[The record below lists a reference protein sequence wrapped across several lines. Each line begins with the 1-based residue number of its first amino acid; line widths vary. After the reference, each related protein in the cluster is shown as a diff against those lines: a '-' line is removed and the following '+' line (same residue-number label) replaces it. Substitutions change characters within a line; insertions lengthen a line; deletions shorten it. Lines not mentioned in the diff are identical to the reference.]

1 MTEENKELLEE
12 LTHDRMEE
20 VMRLEADNEAGKI
33 AFNEVATLLK
43 QHSEFARIENE
54 TRELEAKI
62 EQDRLTAEFKKAE
75 LAAKIEQDRLTAEL
89 KKAELEAAVKES
101 ELKIAQERKSF
112 WLKVIEIG
120 SAVGIGVF
128 VMPKIKLRNN
138 IQLAQTFAAL
148 EKEDYYNG
156 TPYKSLKGLFRF
168 D

>member
-1 MTEENKELLEE
+1 MTDENKKLLEE
-12 LTHDRMEE
+12 LTQDRMEE
-20 VMRLEADNEAGKI
+20 VMRLDADNEAGKI
-33 AFNEVATLLK
+33 AFNEVVSLLK
-43 QHSEFARIENE
+43 QHSDFARIEIE
-54 TRELEAKI
+54 ARELEAKI
-62 EQDRLTAEFKKAE
+62 KQDE
-75 LAAKIEQDRLTAEL
+75 LSAEL
-89 KKAELEAAVKES
+89 KKAELEAAAKES

-120 SAVGIGVF
+120 ATVGIGVF

-156 TPYKSLKGLFRF
+156 TAYKSLKGLFRF

>member
-1 MTEENKELLEE
+1 MTVENKELFEE

-33 AFNEVATLLK
+33 AFNEVAALLK
-43 QHSEFARIENE
+43 QHADFARIENE

-62 EQDRLTAEFKKAE
+62 EQDKLN
-75 LAAKIEQDRLTAEL
+75 AEL
-89 KKAELEAAVKES
+89 KKAELEAAAKES
-101 ELKIAQERKSF
+101 ELKIAQERKAF

>member
-1 MTEENKELLEE
+1 MTEENKNLLEE
-12 LTHDRMEE
+12 LTQDRMEE
-20 VMRLEADNEAGKI
+20 VKRLEADNEAGKI
-33 AFNEVATLLK
+33 AFNEVVALLK
-43 QHSEFARIENE
+43 QHSDFARIENE

-62 EQDRLTAEFKKAE
+62 EQDRRE
-75 LAAKIEQDRLTAEL
+75 LEAKIEQDRLNAEL

-156 TPYKSLKGLFRF
+156 TAYKSLKGLFRF

>member
-1 MTEENKELLEE
+1 MTEGNRELLEK
-12 LTHDRMEE
+12 LTHNRMEE

-33 AFNEVATLLK
+33 AFNEVVSLLK
-43 QHSEFARIENE
+43 QHSDFARIENE

-62 EQDRLTAEFKKAE
+62 EQDKLTV
-75 LAAKIEQDRLTAEL
+75 EL
-89 KKAELEAAVKES
+89 KKAELEAAAKES

-128 VMPKIKLRNN
+128 VMPKIKLRTN

-156 TPYKSLKGLFRF
+156 TAYKSLKGLFRF

>member
-1 MTEENKELLEE
+1 MTEENKKLLEE
-12 LTHDRMEE
+12 LTRDRMEE

-33 AFNEVATLLK
+33 AFNEVVSLLK
-43 QHSEFARIENE
+43 QHSDFARIENE

-62 EQDRLTAEFKKAE
+62 EQDKLTV
-75 LAAKIEQDRLTAEL
+75 EL
-89 KKAELEAAVKES
+89 KKAELEAVAKES

-112 WLKVIEIG
+112 WLKALEIG
-120 SAVGIGVF
+120 ATVGFGVF

>member
-1 MTEENKELLEE
+1 MTEENKKLLEE
-12 LTHDRMEE
+12 LTYDRMEE

-33 AFNEVATLLK
+33 AFSEVVSLLK
-43 QHSEFARIENE
+43 QHSDFARIENE

-62 EQDRLTAEFKKAE
+62 EQDKLTV
-75 LAAKIEQDRLTAEL
+75 EL
-89 KKAELEAAVKES
+89 KKAELEAAAKDS
-101 ELKIAQERKSF
+101 EFKIAQERKSF
-112 WLKVIEIG
+112 WLKVLEIG
-120 SAVGIGVF
+120 ATVGIGVF

>member
-1 MTEENKELLEE
+1 MTEDNKKLLEE

-33 AFNEVATLLK
+33 AFNEVVSLLK
-43 QHSEFARIENE
+43 QHSDFARIENE

-62 EQDRLTAEFKKAE
+62 EQDKLN
-75 LAAKIEQDRLTAEL
+75 AEL
-89 KKAELEAAVKES
+89 KKAELEAAAKDS
-101 ELKIAQERKSF
+101 ELKIAQERKTF
-112 WLKVIEIG
+112 WLKVLEIG

-156 TPYKSLKGLFRF
+156 TPLIEIK
-168 D
+168 

>member
-1 MTEENKELLEE
+1 MTEENKKLLEE

-20 VMRLEADNEAGKI
+20 VMRLEADNEAGKV
-33 AFNEVATLLK
+33 AFNEVVSLLK
-43 QHSEFARIENE
+43 QHSDFARIENE

-62 EQDRLTAEFKKAE
+62 EQDKRTV
-75 LAAKIEQDRLTAEL
+75 EL
-89 KKAELEAAVKES
+89 KKAELEAATKES
-101 ELKIAQERKSF
+101 ELKIAQERRSF

-120 SAVGIGVF
+120 SAVAIGTF

-168 D
+168 E

>member
-1 MTEENKELLEE
+1 MTEENKKLLEE
-12 LTHDRMEE
+12 LTQDRMEE
-20 VMRLEADNEAGKI
+20 AMRLEADNEAGKI
-33 AFNEVATLLK
+33 AFNEVVSLLK
-43 QHSEFARIENE
+43 QHSDFARIENE

-62 EQDRLTAEFKKAE
+62 EQDRLTV
-75 LAAKIEQDRLTAEL
+75 EL

-112 WLKVIEIG
+112 WLKVLEIG
-120 SAVGIGVF
+120 ATVGIGVF

>member
-1 MTEENKELLEE
+1 MTEDNKKLLEE

-33 AFNEVATLLK
+33 AFNEVVALLK
-43 QHSEFARIENE
+43 QHSDFARIENE

-62 EQDRLTAEFKKAE
+62 EQDKR
-75 LAAKIEQDRLTAEL
+75 TAEL
-89 KKAELEAAVKES
+89 KKAELEAAAKES
-101 ELKIAQERKSF
+101 ELKIVQERRSF
-112 WLKVIEIG
+112 WLKVLEIG

-156 TPYKSLKGLFRF
+156 TPYKSLKALFRF

>member
-1 MTEENKELLEE
+1 MTDENKKLLEE
-12 LTHDRMEE
+12 LTQDRMEE
-20 VMRLEADNEAGKI
+20 VKRLEADNEAGKI
-33 AFNEVATLLK
+33 AFNEVVALLK
-43 QHSEFARIENE
+43 QHSDFARIENE

-62 EQDRLTAEFKKAE
+62 EQDRLN
-75 LAAKIEQDRLTAEL
+75 AEL
-89 KKAELEAAVKES
+89 KKAELEAATRES
-101 ELKIAQERKSF
+101 ELKIAQERRSF

-120 SAVGIGVF
+120 SAVGVGVF

-156 TPYKSLKGLFRF
+156 TAYKSLKGLFRF

>member
-1 MTEENKELLEE
+1 MTEENKKLLEE

-33 AFNEVATLLK
+33 AFNEVVALLK
-43 QHSEFARIENE
+43 QHSDFARIENE

-62 EQDRLTAEFKKAE
+62 EQDK
-75 LAAKIEQDRLTAEL
+75 LTAEL
-89 KKAELEAAVKES
+89 KKAELEAAAKDS

-112 WLKVIEIG
+112 WLKVLEIG

-168 D
+168 E

>member
-1 MTEENKELLEE
+1 MTDENKKLLEE

-33 AFNEVATLLK
+33 AFNEVVSLLK
-43 QHSEFARIENE
+43 QHSDFARIENE

-62 EQDRLTAEFKKAE
+62 EQDKLNAT
-75 LAAKIEQDRLTAEL
+75 L
-89 KKAELEAAVKES
+89 KKAELEAAAKES
-101 ELKIAQERKSF
+101 ELKIAQERKAF
-112 WLKVIEIG
+112 WLKVLEIG

-168 D
+168 E

>member
-1 MTEENKELLEE
+1 MTEENKKLLEE

-33 AFNEVATLLK
+33 AFNEVVSLLK
-43 QHSEFARIENE
+43 QHSDFARIENE

-62 EQDRLTAEFKKAE
+62 EQDK
-75 LAAKIEQDRLTAEL
+75 LTAEL
-89 KKAELEAAVKES
+89 KKAELEAAAKES

-156 TPYKSLKGLFRF
+156 TPYKCLKGLFKF

>member
-1 MTEENKELLEE
+1 MTDENKKLLEE
-12 LTHDRMEE
+12 LTQDRMEE
-20 VMRLEADNEAGKI
+20 AMRLEADNEAGKI
-33 AFNEVATLLK
+33 AFNEVVSLLK
-43 QHSEFARIENE
+43 QHSDFARIENE

-62 EQDRLTAEFKKAE
+62 EQDKLTV
-75 LAAKIEQDRLTAEL
+75 EL
-89 KKAELEAAVKES
+89 KKAELEAAAKES
-101 ELKIAQERKSF
+101 ELKIAQERKAF

>member
-1 MTEENKELLEE
+1 MTEENKKLLEE

-33 AFNEVATLLK
+33 AFNEVVSLLK
-43 QHSEFARIENE
+43 QHSDFARIENE
-54 TRELEAKI
+54 TREMEAKI
-62 EQDRLTAEFKKAE
+62 EQDKLNV
-75 LAAKIEQDRLTAEL
+75 EL
-89 KKAELEAAVKES
+89 KKAELEAAAKES
-101 ELKIAQERKSF
+101 ELKIAQERKTF
-112 WLKVIEIG
+112 WLKVLEIG

-168 D
+168 E

>member
-1 MTEENKELLEE
+1 MTEENKKLLEE

-33 AFNEVATLLK
+33 AFNEVVSLLK
-43 QHSEFARIENE
+43 QHSDLARIENE

-62 EQDRLTAEFKKAE
+62 EQDKLTV
-75 LAAKIEQDRLTAEL
+75 EL
-89 KKAELEAAVKES
+89 KKAELEAAAKES

-112 WLKVIEIG
+112 WLKVFE
-120 SAVGIGVF
+120 VGVTVGFGAF
-128 VMPKIKLRNN
+128 VIPKIKLRNN
-138 IQLAQTFAAL
+138 IELAKTFAAL

>member
-1 MTEENKELLEE
+1 MTEENKKLLEE

-33 AFNEVATLLK
+33 AFNEVVSLLK
-43 QHSEFARIENE
+43 QHSDFARIENE

-62 EQDRLTAEFKKAE
+62 EQDKRA
-75 LAAKIEQDRLTAEL
+75 AEL
-89 KKAELEAAVKES
+89 KKAELEAAAKES
-101 ELKIAQERKSF
+101 ELKIAQERKTF

>member
-1 MTEENKELLEE
+1 MTEENKKLLEE

-20 VMRLEADNEAGKI
+20 VMRLDADNEAGKI
-33 AFNEVATLLK
+33 AFNEVVSLLK
-43 QHSEFARIENE
+43 QHSDFARIENE

-62 EQDRLTAEFKKAE
+62 EQDKLN
-75 LAAKIEQDRLTAEL
+75 AEL
-89 KKAELEAAVKES
+89 KKAELEAATKES
-101 ELKIAQERKSF
+101 ELKIAQERKEF
-112 WLKVIEIG
+112 WLKVLEIG

>member
-1 MTEENKELLEE
+1 MTEENKKLLEE

-20 VMRLEADNEAGKI
+20 VIRLEADNEAGKI
-33 AFNEVATLLK
+33 AFNEVVSLLK
-43 QHSEFARIENE
+43 QHSDFARIENE

-62 EQDRLTAEFKKAE
+62 EQDKLN
-75 LAAKIEQDRLTAEL
+75 AEL
-89 KKAELEAAVKES
+89 KKAELEAAAKES
-101 ELKIAQERKSF
+101 ELKIAQERKTF
-112 WLKVIEIG
+112 WLKVLEIG

-168 D
+168 E

>member
-1 MTEENKELLEE
+1 MTEENKKLLEE

-33 AFNEVATLLK
+33 AFNEVVSLLK
-43 QHSEFARIENE
+43 QHSEFARIEND
-54 TRELEAKI
+54 TRKLE
-62 EQDRLTAEFKKAE
+62 
-75 LAAKIEQDRLTAEL
+75 
-89 KKAELEAAVKES
+89 AELEAAAKES

-120 SAVGIGVF
+120 ATVGVGVF

-156 TPYKSLKGLFRF
+156 TAYKSLKGLFRF

>member
-1 MTEENKELLEE
+1 MTEDNKKLLEE

-33 AFNEVATLLK
+33 AFNEVVALLK
-43 QHSEFARIENE
+43 QHSDFARIENE

-62 EQDRLTAEFKKAE
+62 EQDKLNAEI
-75 LAAKIEQDRLTAEL
+75 KI
-89 KKAELEAAVKES
+89 AELEAATKDS
-101 ELKIAQERKSF
+101 ELKIAQERKTF
-112 WLKVIEIG
+112 WLKVLEIG

>member
-1 MTEENKELLEE
+1 MTEENKKLLEE

-33 AFNEVATLLK
+33 AFNEVVSLLK
-43 QHSEFARIENE
+43 QHSDFARIENE

-62 EQDRLTAEFKKAE
+62 EQDKLNV
-75 LAAKIEQDRLTAEL
+75 EL
-89 KKAELEAAVKES
+89 KKAELEAAAKES
-101 ELKIAQERKSF
+101 ELKIAQERKTF
-112 WLKVIEIG
+112 WLKVLEIG

-168 D
+168 E

>member
-1 MTEENKELLEE
+1 MTEDNKKLLEE
-12 LTHDRMEE
+12 LTQDRMEE
-20 VMRLEADNEAGKI
+20 AMRLEADNEAGKI
-33 AFNEVATLLK
+33 AFNEVVALLK
-43 QHSEFARIENE
+43 QHSDFARIENE

-62 EQDRLTAEFKKAE
+62 EQDK
-75 LAAKIEQDRLTAEL
+75 LTAEL
-89 KKAELEAAVKES
+89 KKAELEAAAKES
-101 ELKIAQERKSF
+101 ELKIAQERKTF

>member
-1 MTEENKELLEE
+1 MTEENKKLLEE
-12 LTHDRMEE
+12 LTQDRMEE
-20 VMRLEADNEAGKI
+20 AMRLEADNEAGKI
-33 AFNEVATLLK
+33 AFNEVVSLLK
-43 QHSEFARIENE
+43 QHSDFARIENE

-62 EQDRLTAEFKKAE
+62 EQDKLTV
-75 LAAKIEQDRLTAEL
+75 EL
-89 KKAELEAAVKES
+89 KKAELEAAAKES
-101 ELKIAQERKSF
+101 ELKIAQERKAF

>member
-1 MTEENKELLEE
+1 MTEENKKLLEE

-33 AFNEVATLLK
+33 AFNEVVSLLK
-43 QHSEFARIENE
+43 QHSDFARIENE

-62 EQDRLTAEFKKAE
+62 EQDKLTV
-75 LAAKIEQDRLTAEL
+75 EL
-89 KKAELEAAVKES
+89 KKAELEAAAKES

-156 TPYKSLKGLFRF
+156 TAYKSLKGLFRF

>member
-1 MTEENKELLEE
+1 MTEENKKLLEE

-33 AFNEVATLLK
+33 AFNEVVSLLK
-43 QHSEFARIENE
+43 QHSDFARIENE

-62 EQDRLTAEFKKAE
+62 EQDK
-75 LAAKIEQDRLTAEL
+75 LTAEL
-89 KKAELEAAVKES
+89 KKAELEAAAKDS
-101 ELKIAQERKSF
+101 ELKIAQERKTF
-112 WLKVIEIG
+112 WLKVLEIG
-120 SAVGIGVF
+120 AAVGIGTF

>member
-1 MTEENKELLEE
+1 MTEDNKKLLEE

-33 AFNEVATLLK
+33 AFNEVVALLK
-43 QHSEFARIENE
+43 QHSDFARIENE

-62 EQDRLTAEFKKAE
+62 EQDKLNADI
-75 LAAKIEQDRLTAEL
+75 KI
-89 KKAELEAAVKES
+89 AELEAAAKDS
-101 ELKIAQERKSF
+101 ELKIAQERKTF
-112 WLKVIEIG
+112 WLKVLEIG
-120 SAVGIGVF
+120 SAVGFGVF

>member
-1 MTEENKELLEE
+1 MTEENKKLLEE

-33 AFNEVATLLK
+33 AFNEVVSLLK
-43 QHSEFARIENE
+43 QHSDFARIENE

-62 EQDRLTAEFKKAE
+62 EQDKR
-75 LAAKIEQDRLTAEL
+75 TAEL
-89 KKAELEAAVKES
+89 KKAELEAAAKES
-101 ELKIAQERKSF
+101 ELKIVQERRTF
-112 WLKVIEIG
+112 WLKVLEIG

-156 TPYKSLKGLFRF
+156 TPYKSLKALFRF